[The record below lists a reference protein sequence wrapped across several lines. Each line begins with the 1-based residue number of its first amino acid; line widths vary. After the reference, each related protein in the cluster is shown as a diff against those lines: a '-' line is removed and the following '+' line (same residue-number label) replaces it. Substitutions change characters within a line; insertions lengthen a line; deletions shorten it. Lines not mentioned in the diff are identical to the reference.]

1 MDAFPIA
8 ELYKKVAKINLL
20 KDNSNTVIGTGTGFF
35 YWNYNDGIYFVT
47 KRDSLIVE
55 EKGFL
60 PDSVV
65 LYPNI
70 EAKNFGDEGNIT
82 LSLYDENEKPTWRM
96 LPSRLHGSFVSIPV
110 TEQIPDLKF
119 TEFFVATESLPSKV
133 YLPLGEVSLE
143 FQIPIVVPLADYF
156 FYSDTK
162 SKKII
167 QRQVEH
173 QVGFKLNR
181 KGFAKDML
189 EMVLLLI
196 NYNLDDLG
204 KSNKASEKYLKIHHG
219 LILELDKIIKQFS
232 DVLIPPILGRIK
244 NIFELLTQKNFL
256 DDQLVIRYLINRVLQ
271 HIGQNIFFTA

>member
-1 MDAFPIA
+1 VDAFPIA

>member
-1 MDAFPIA
+1 MNTFPIA
-8 ELYKKVAKINLL
+8 EIYKKVAKINLL
-20 KDNSNTVIGTGTGFF
+20 RDDKNTVIGNGTGFF

-47 KRDSLIVE
+47 KRDSIIVE

-70 EAKNFGDEGNIT
+70 EAKNFGDGNGIT
-82 LSLYDENEKPTWRM
+82 LSLYDKNEKPTWRM
-96 LPSRLHGSFVSIPV
+96 LPTKLDESFVSIPV
-110 TEQIPDLKF
+110 TNQIPDLEF
-119 TEFFVATESLPSKV
+119 TEFFVATESLPSEV

-143 FQIPIVVPLADYF
+143 FQIPIAVSLADYF
-156 FYSDTK
+156 FYSDVK
-162 SKKII
+162 NEKII
-167 QRQVEH
+167 HKHVEN

-204 KSNKASEKYLKIHHG
+204 KSNKESENYLKIHQG
-219 LILELDKIIKQFS
+219 LVLELDKIIKQFS
-232 DVLIPPILGRIK
+232 DVLAPSILERIK
-244 NIFELLTQKNFL
+244 NIFELLQQKNFL
-256 DDQLVIRYLINRVLQ
+256 DDNWIIKSLINRVLQ
-271 HIGQNIFFTA
+271 QMGQNIVFIS